1 MKGAKPHF
9 QLGPLSEV
17 LTIAKLLKSCKHD
30 VNLAQNLS
38 LGIVKLKYVLVITTT
53 PTVNNKVIPYRILN
67 TELLNSKY

>member
-17 LTIAKLLKSCKHD
+17 LTIAKLLKSHKHD